1 MKINT
6 EQHKQEEN
14 INNQSKGENKDVSQN
29 FTPPIT
35 SSDVTTT
42 LLSYWLS
49 YTINTELQAV
59 LCYTSEST
67 HLRSLTTHLRSS
79 KNLFGT

>member
-14 INNQSKGENKDVSQN
+14 INNQSKGENKDASKN

-42 LLSYWLS
+42 LLSY
-49 YTINTELQAV
+49 
-59 LCYTSEST
+59 
-67 HLRSLTTHLRSS
+67 
-79 KNLFGT
+79 